1 MGIELYEHNRIAY
14 ESAVS
19 MLAETG
25 KAAVVHPT
33 GTGKSFIGFKYCDD
47 NPDKKILWLSPS
59 EYIFKTQIEN
69 YKAAGGKQLDNI
81 TFATYKS
88 FSMYTDEE
96 IASMQFDGLVLDEF
110 HRCGAQSWQENILS
124 FLRLFSNVP
133 VLGLS
138 ATAIRYLDGQRDMSE
153 ELFDGNVASEMTLG
167 EAIVR
172 GILPAPKY
180 VMAAFVY
187 QNELDRLKKKIYSHR
202 NKAVRDAAEKYYEAL
217 RRALEKA
224 DGLDVIF
231 DKHMEKRT
239 GKYLVFTSN
248 IEAMRECMSHV
259 SEWFGKVDANP
270 HVYSLYSLDRETLK
284 SFDEFK
290 ADTDTSHLRL
300 LFCIDALNEGIHV
313 DDVDGVILFRPTVS
327 PIIYK
332 QQIGRALS
340 AGKSHTPVIF
350 DIVNNFESLYSIG
363 SIEEEMRAA
372 ITYYNYFG
380 DGEQIVAE
388 RFNVIDEVRDCR
400 MLFDQLEETLTNS
413 WDTMYACAKAYH
425 AEHGN
430 LDVPTKYKTPDGY
443 SLGIWLQ
450 TQRQIR
456 AGKVIGNLSEDRV
469 AKLDALGM
477 RWESVNDVSWER
489 HYAACKAYHA
499 EHGDL
504 NVPGDYVTKDGLTLG
519 KWIISVRNY
528 HRNEIKSNYFTP
540 EREQMLVDLGMIW
553 DTNDYLWQRNYDA
566 AKAYFDK
573 HGDLEVPKGWIQD
586 GVKLDNWLHDLR
598 KKYRHDPHVRGK
610 LTDEQIAQ
618 MDALGMRWES
628 KKNLAFEKGY
638 AYAKA
643 YSIEHGAADAPY
655 AYVTPDG
662 YKLGVFLRKCRE
674 KYVNGKLSETE
685 QNRLDAIGMVWNKS
699 RRNDWN
705 DCFEMAR
712 AYFKEHG
719 NLDIP
724 PDYVVDG
731 VWLNKWL
738 NEQRQIMIGNREGKH
753 LTEEQIEKLRSIGFT
768 QTLKR
773 ENRWDRKYAEL
784 KEYYDEH
791 GDCRLPTR
799 YTDSQG
805 ENLYVWL
812 DNQKKFA
819 KQGKMSAE
827 RKRLLDA
834 INAIAMQ

>member
-1 MGIELYEHNRIAY
+1 MSIELYEHNRIAY

-25 KAAVVHPT
+25 KAAVIHPT
-33 GTGKSFIGFKYCDD
+33 GTGKSFIGFKYCED
-47 NPDKKILWLSPS
+47 NPGKTVLWLSPS
-59 EYIFKTQIEN
+59 EYIFKTQLEN
-69 YKAAGGKQLDNI
+69 LKETGANI
-81 TFATYKS
+81 PTNIIYMTYVRLMRMDKS
-88 FSMYTDEE
+88 EMSELRPDAV
-96 IASMQFDGLVLDEF
+96 ILDEM
-110 HRCGAQSWQENILS
+110 HRAGSPCWGSSVQELLS
-124 FLRLFSNVP
+124 INP
-133 VLGLS
+133 DIPILGLT
-138 ATAIRYLDGQRDMSE
+138 ATAIRYLDNQRDMAE

-290 ADTDTSHLRL
+290 ADADITHLRL
-300 LFCIDALNEGIHV
+300 LFCIDALNEGIHI
-313 DDVDGVILFRPTVS
+313 DDIDGVILFRPTVS

-340 AGKSHTPVIF
+340 SGKSHTSVIF
-350 DIVNNFESLYSIG
+350 DIVNNFENLYSIG

-380 DGEQIVAE
+380 DGEKIVTD
-388 RFNVIDEVRDCR
+388 RFKVIDEVRDCR
-400 MLFDQLEETLTNS
+400 TLFNQLEETLTNS
-413 WDTMYACAKAYH
+413 WDTMYACAKVYH
-425 AEHGN
+425 KEYGDLYAPV
-430 LDVPTKYKTPDGY
+430 DYKTPEGY
-443 SLGIWLQ
+443 ALGAWLR
-450 TQRQIR
+450 TQRMIR
-456 AGKVIGNLSEDRV
+456 AGKAIGILGQDRI

-504 NVPGDYVTKDGLTLG
+504 NVPGDYVTKDGLKLG
-519 KWIISVRNY
+519 KWIIAARKYRKS
-528 HRNEIKSNYFTP
+528 EIKSNYLTP
-540 EREQMLVDLGMIW
+540 ERERMLDELGMVW
-553 DTNDYLWQRNYDA
+553 DTIDYLWNRNYEA
-566 AKAYFDK
+566 AKAYFRE

-598 KKYRHDPHVRGK
+598 KKYRHDPHVRGT
-610 LTDEQIAQ
+610 LTDEQIAL
-618 MDALGMRWES
+618 MDALGMRWET
-628 KKNLAFEKGY
+628 KKNLAFERGY
-638 AYAKA
+638 SYAKA
-643 YSIEHGAADAPY
+643 YSEEHGAADAPFF
-655 AYVTPDG
+655 YVTEDG
-662 YKLGVFLRKCRE
+662 FKLGVWLSKCRE
-674 KYVNGKLSETE
+674 KYAKGKLTE
-685 QNRLDAIGMVWNKS
+685 KEIKRLEAINMVWSKS
-699 RRNDWN
+699 RKNDW
-705 DCFEMAR
+705 DECFGYVCE
-712 AYFKEHG
+712 YYLEHG
-719 NLDIP
+719 DLSIP
-724 PDYVVDG
+724 ASYTVNG

-738 NEQRQIMIGNREGKH
+738 NEQKQIMLGKRGDKR
-753 LTEEQIEKLRSIGFT
+753 LTDEQIEKLRSIGFT
-768 QTLKR
+768 ISKSGG
-773 ENRWDRKYAEL
+773 RKASARHADGE
-784 KEYYDEH
+784 
-791 GDCRLPTR
+791 R
-799 YTDSQG
+799 QG
-805 ENLYVWL
+805 A
-812 DNQKKFA
+812 Q
-819 KQGKMSAE
+819 
-827 RKRLLDA
+827 
-834 INAIAMQ
+834 I

>member
-1 MGIELYEHNRIAY
+1 MSIMLYEHNRVAY
-14 ESAVS
+14 ESALS

-33 GTGKSFIGFKYCDD
+33 GTGKSFIGFKYCED
-47 NPDKKILWLSPS
+47 NPDKTVLWLSPS
-59 EYIFKTQIEN
+59 EYIFKTQLEN
-69 YKAAGGKQLDNI
+69 LKETGADIPANI
-81 TFATYKS
+81 IYMTYVRLMRMERSEMSKLHPD
-88 FSMYTDEE
+88 M
-96 IASMQFDGLVLDEF
+96 IILDEM
-110 HRCGAQSWQENILS
+110 HRAGSPCWGGSVQEL
-124 FLRLFSNVP
+124 LRNNPGVP
-133 VLGLS
+133 MLGLT
-138 ATAIRYLDGQRDMSE
+138 ATAIRYLDNQRDMSE

-187 QNELDRLKKKIYSHR
+187 QNELDRLKKKIDSHR
-202 NKAVRDAAEKYYEAL
+202 NRAVRDAAERYYEAL

-231 DKHMEKRT
+231 EKHMEKRT

-259 SEWFGKVDANP
+259 SEWFGKVDTNP

-290 ADTDTSHLRL
+290 ADADTSHLRL

-313 DDVDGVILFRPTVS
+313 DDIDGVILFRPTVS

-340 AGKSHTPVIF
+340 SGKSHTSVIF
-350 DIVNNFESLYSIG
+350 DIVNNFENLYSIG

-380 DGEQIVAE
+380 DGEQIVAD
-388 RFNVIDEVRDCR
+388 RFKVIDEVRDCR
-400 MLFDQLEETLTNS
+400 TLFNQLEETLTNS

-425 AEHGN
+425 KEYGN
-430 LDVPTKYKTPDGY
+430 LYVPVDYKTPEGY
-443 SLGIWLQ
+443 TLGAWLR
-450 TQRQIR
+450 TQRMVR
-456 AGKVIGNLSEDRV
+456 AGKAIGVLGEDRI

-528 HRNEIKSNYFTP
+528 RRYGIKSNYFTP
-540 EREQMLVDLGMIW
+540 EREQMLVNLGMIW
-553 DTNDYLWQRNYDA
+553 DTNDYLWQRNYEA
-566 AKAYFDK
+566 AKAYYRE
-573 HGDLEVPKGWIQD
+573 HGDLEVPKGYVKD

-598 KKYRHDPHVRGK
+598 KKYRGAPGRRGTI
-610 LTDEQIAQ
+610 TDEQIAQ
-618 MDALGMRWES
+618 MDAIGMRWES

-643 YSIEHGAADAPY
+643 YAAEHGAADAPFF
-655 AYVTPDG
+655 YVTEDG
-662 YKLGVFLRKCRE
+662 YKLGVFLSKCRE
-674 KYVNGKLSETE
+674 KYVKGKLGEAE
-685 QNRLDAIGMVWNKS
+685 IKRLNAIGMVWNKS
-699 RRNDWN
+699 RKNDWY

-712 AYFKEHG
+712 TYFREHG
-719 NLDIP
+719 NLNVP
-724 PDYVVDG
+724 TDYVADG

-738 NEQRQIMIGNREGKH
+738 NEQRQILIGNRKGKT
-753 LTEEQIEKLRSIGFT
+753 LAEEQIEKLRSIGFT

-791 GDCRLPTR
+791 GDCRLPMR

-805 ENLYVWL
+805 DDLYSWL
-812 DNQKKFA
+812 RNQKQYA

-827 RKRLLDA
+827 RRKLLSE
-834 INAIAMQ
+834 IGAIAM